1 MKKRRKVLLVCKERN
16 VVELIQLAQKLEI
29 KFLISSNLEDAIRT
43 ISRCGEDHLSSVIAD
58 LYFTSSDTND
68 EKKWAIDVV
77 AHSSRYCLPT
87 LIHINK
93 KDFQIT
99 NDLENLV
106 RFSELKKY
114 PILKKGVIDW
124 EKAIYELNFFMT
136 R

>member
-1 MKKRRKVLLVCKERN
+1 MRKRRKVLLICREKN
-16 VVELIQLAQKLEI
+16 VVELLQLAQKLEI

-58 LYFTSSDTND
+58 LHFTSSDNSD
-68 EKKWAIDVV
+68 EKNYAIDVV
-77 AHSSRYCLPT
+77 AHSTKCYLPT
-87 LIHINK
+87 LVYVNK
-93 KDFQIT
+93 KDLKIT

-114 PILKKGVIDW
+114 PILKKGIIDW
-124 EKAIYELNFFMT
+124 EKAIYELNFYLT